1 MSVAMIGLGVMGSEI
16 CRHIVSAGFE
26 TRVVDPSTAAIRRAE
41 DSGAVVVASPA
52 LAGDGAMVAVLSLP
66 GPEQVADV
74 VSGPD
79 GLLSAVT
86 PPRWI
91 VDLSTNSLG
100 TVRSLAATCASVGV
114 SFLDGPVSGGRPK
127 AVTGQLSLMLG
138 ADSEVP
144 DQVLDVLRT
153 FTEQIF
159 LTGAVGTGT
168 VTKLA
173 NNQLFLT
180 ACAALQESYLM
191 AAAAGVDLDVLHT
204 VLRASSAASVAGLGP
219 FLMRRN
225 FDDVGFRLDIA
236 AKDLMLSTDLAAET
250 GVPAPTSAGA
260 AELYRRAV
268 SAGFGGLDFHGLLR
282 ILEVESGHEAP
293 ELSRRNP

>member
-1 MSVAMIGLGVMGSEI
+1 MNVAMIGLGVMGGEI
-16 CRHIVSAGFE
+16 CRHIAAGFP
-26 TRVVDPSTAAIRRAE
+26 TQVYDPAIEAVRRAE
-41 DSGAVVVASPA
+41 AAGARAMATPG
-52 LAGDGAMVAVLSLP
+52 LAGDGATVAVLSLP
-66 GPEQVADV
+66 GPEQVIDV

-79 GLLSAVT
+79 GLLAASN

-100 TVRSLAATCASVGV
+100 TVRSLAATCASAGV
-114 SFLDGPVSGGRPK
+114 TFLDGPVSGGRPK

-138 ADSEVP
+138 ADVDVP
-144 DQVLDVLRT
+144 DEILDVLRT

-159 LTGAVGTGT
+159 MTGAVGTAT

-204 VLRASSAASVAGLGP
+204 VLRASSAAPVAALGP

-250 GVPAPTSAGA
+250 GVPVPTSAGA
-260 AELYRRAV
+260 ADLYRRAV

-293 ELSRRNP
+293 QLSRRTP